1 MYSIEERFVAI
12 DEGHHQ
18 HVAAEFLDKVRQ
30 KKHSEVLVIKVS
42 DVAEILGVPLSSI
55 RK

>member
-1 MYSIEERFVAI
+1 MYCIEERFVAI
-12 DEGHHQ
+12 DEGHNLP
-18 HVAAEFLDKVRQ
+18 VAVELADKLRQ
-30 KKHSEVLVIKVS
+30 KKHSEVLVIKAS